1 MSGLQGHL
9 KASIGYLELGML
21 EDAAGELGNLQ
32 PEVRTSS
39 AVLCVRME
47 IYRTAKKWTL
57 MEASL
62 ESYGSRIPMI
72 LFDPDHWNNLAWAV
86 RRKDS
91 IEAAQIILLEA
102 LEKFPNDAMTNYNL
116 GCYACLL
123 GAMEEAKKF
132 VGDAIKL
139 DSKYKLMALDDPDL
153 ESLWD
158 SLSLP

>member
-1 MSGLQGHL
+1 MQRTL

-21 EDAAGELGNLQ
+21 EEAAGELENLP
-32 PEVRTSS
+32 PEDRTSS

-47 IYRTAKKWTL
+47 IYRSAKNWTL
-57 MEASL
+57 LEVVARELWERHQDEAV
-62 ESYGSRIPMI
+62 Y
-72 LFDPDHWNNLAWAV
+72 WNNLAWVV

-102 LEKFPNDAMTNYNL
+102 LERFPNDAMTTYNL
-116 GCYACLL
+116 GCYACQL
-123 GAMEEAKKF
+123 GDMDNAKKF

-153 ESLWD
+153 EPLWETFA
-158 SLSLP
+158 

>member
-1 MSGLQGHL
+1 MERHL
-9 KASIGYLELGML
+9 NASIGYLELGML
-21 EDAAGELGNLQ
+21 EEAAGELENLP
-32 PEVRTSS
+32 PEDRTSS

-47 IYRTAKKWTL
+47 IYRSAKNWTL
-57 MEASL
+57 MEVVAREL
-62 ESYGSRIPMI
+62 WKRHQD
-72 LFDPDHWNNLAWAV
+72 DPVHCNNLAWVV

-123 GAMEEAKKF
+123 GDMDNAKKF

-139 DSKYKLMALDDPDL
+139 DSKYKLMALDDADL
-153 ESLWD
+153 EPLWD
-158 SLSLP
+158 MFASV

>member
-1 MSGLQGHL
+1 MQRTL

-21 EDAAGELGNLQ
+21 EEAAGELENLP
-32 PEVRTSS
+32 PEDRTSS

-47 IYRTAKKWTL
+47 IYRSAKKWSL
-57 MEASL
+57 MEVVAREL
-62 ESYGSRIPMI
+62 WKRHQD
-72 LFDPDHWNNLAWAV
+72 DPVNWNNLAWVV

-102 LEKFPNDAMTNYNL
+102 LEKFPNDAMTTYNL

-123 GAMEEAKKF
+123 GDMKAAKRF

-139 DSKYKLMALDDPDL
+139 DSKYKLMALDDADL
-153 ESLWD
+153 EPLWGMMA
-158 SLSLP
+158 SG

>member
-1 MSGLQGHL
+1 MQRTL

-21 EDAAGELGNLQ
+21 QEAAGELESLQ
-32 PEVRTSS
+32 PEIKNST

-47 IYRTAKKWTL
+47 IYRSAKKWSL
-57 MEASL
+57 MEVVAREL
-62 ESYGSRIPMI
+62 WKRH
-72 LFDPDHWNNLAWAV
+72 PDDSTYWINLAWVV
-86 RRKDS
+86 RRKES

-102 LEKFPNDAMTNYNL
+102 LERFPNDAMTNYNL

-123 GAMEEAKKF
+123 GDMDNAKKF

-153 ESLWD
+153 EPLWD
-158 SLSLP
+158 MIACG

>member
-1 MSGLQGHL
+1 MSGMERHL
-9 KASIGYLELGML
+9 NAAIGYLELGML
-21 EDAAGELGNLQ
+21 DESAGELENLP
-32 PEVRTSS
+32 PEGRTSS

-47 IYRTAKKWTL
+47 IYRSAKKWSL
-57 MEASL
+57 MEVVAREL
-62 ESYGSRIPMI
+62 WKRH
-72 LFDPDHWNNLAWAV
+72 PDDSAYWINLAWAT
-86 RRKDS
+86 RRSES

-116 GCYACLL
+116 GCYACQL

-153 ESLWD
+153 ESLWETFAK
-158 SLSLP
+158 

>member
-1 MSGLQGHL
+1 MSGMERHL
-9 KASIGYLELGML
+9 NAAIGYLELGML
-21 EDAAGELGNLQ
+21 DEAAGELENLP
-32 PEVRTSS
+32 PEGRTSS

-47 IYRTAKKWTL
+47 IYRSAKKWSL
-57 MEASL
+57 MEVVAREL
-62 ESYGSRIPMI
+62 WKRH
-72 LFDPDHWNNLAWAV
+72 PDDSAYWINLAWAV
-86 RRKDS
+86 RRADS

-102 LEKFPNDAMTNYNL
+102 LEKFPNDAMTNYNM

-153 ESLWD
+153 ESLWETFAK
-158 SLSLP
+158 